1 LHDGWGQPQN
11 SVVLLGHAHALVGT
25 QLPRDLRVGVQR
37 LADVRRQGC
46 LQGEL
51 RAAAIELDKGA
62 LHFLLV
68 RLLRKAGEGH
78 KQDYGRKPHSASAS
92 LRSRMAA
99 ANSSTARASAT
110 RSSAPR
116 ITVLA
121 ATTAMPRE
129 RTDSA

>member
-1 LHDGWGQPQN
+1 MQGP
-11 SVVLLGHAHALVGT
+11 
-25 QLPRDLRVGVQR
+25 
-37 LADVRRQGC
+37 ADVRSQGC
-46 LQGEL
+46 VTGKIHGT
-51 RAAAIELDKGA
+51 AIELDKGA

-99 ANSSTARASAT
+99 ANSSTVRASAT